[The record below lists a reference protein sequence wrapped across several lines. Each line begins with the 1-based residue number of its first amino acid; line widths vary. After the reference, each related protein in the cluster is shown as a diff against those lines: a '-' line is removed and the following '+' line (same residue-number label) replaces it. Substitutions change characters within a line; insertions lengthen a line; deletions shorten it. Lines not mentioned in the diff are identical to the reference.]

1 MTSYLSS
8 WLWSGTTAATTPE
21 ADTSTTDTPSL
32 RISPP
37 PVAHG
42 DEDDGSDTE
51 TEHNDDRPPAFPSLS
66 SAQRVK
72 VPINAS
78 RVPGALTDAQLMP
91 PPPLPS
97 RATRTSGVGPT
108 QGSTLAVPFTTTKP
122 PNKNR
127 KREKVALAPG
137 HSPLDWARLKASGQD
152 LRVRGIMA

>member
-8 WLWSGTTAATTPE
+8 WLWTGTTAATTPE
-21 ADTSTTDTPSL
+21 ADTSTPSL

-37 PVAHG
+37 PAAHD

-72 VPINAS
+72 APTNSS
-78 RVPGALTDAQLMP
+78 RVPGALTDAELMP
-91 PPPLPS
+91 PPPLP
-97 RATRTSGVGPT
+97 TRTPGV
-108 QGSTLAVPFTTTKP
+108 GSTLAVPPTTTKP

-152 LRVRGIMA
+152 LRVRGVMA